1 MTANIPDDQTLVAET
16 NNCQI
21 ILSDFGFYVRCTA
34 RDCTYVTGYTA
45 SKSVA
50 RRWANA
56 HDEDQ
61 PNDGRES

>member
-1 MTANIPDDQTLVAET
+1 MPET
-16 NNCQI
+16 VVIKTYNCQI
-21 ILSDFGFYVRCTA
+21 MLDAHGFYVRCTA
-34 RDCTYVTGYTA
+34 PDCTYVSRHTA

-61 PNDGRES
+61 PNDVRKN